1 MIAGVV
7 TGSAVL
13 QHGFLIVRHFGFGVL
28 GRCLVAL
35 LSRRRCT
42 FLGLVAGPRAPGE
55 RSHG

>member
-13 QHGFLIVRHFGFGVL
+13 RHGLLIVRHFGLGVF

-35 LSRRRCT
+35 LSRRRRT
-42 FLGLVAGPRAPGE
+42 FLCLVAGPRA
-55 RSHG
+55 